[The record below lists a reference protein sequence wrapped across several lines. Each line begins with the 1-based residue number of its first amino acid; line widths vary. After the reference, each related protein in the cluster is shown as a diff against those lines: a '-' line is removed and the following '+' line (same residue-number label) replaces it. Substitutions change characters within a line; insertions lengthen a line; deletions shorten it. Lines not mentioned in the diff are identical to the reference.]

1 MKKGLFLTFEG
12 VDGCGKSTQLS
23 FLTDYLEQQGY
34 DVLLT
39 REPGGC
45 RISEQVRDILLD
57 PENRGMSAEA
67 EMLLYAAARSQH
79 IDETILPALE
89 QGKIVLCDRYLDSS
103 IAYQGYGRGLAEERV
118 REANRYALENCL
130 PDATFLFLLEVGSSF
145 ARIESGRESTDR
157 LEQEGRS
164 FFDKVDEGFRKLAEQ
179 EPRIRVIDGA
189 RSVREVSRELKG
201 KVDEVLR
208 QWQSI

>member
-23 FLTDYLEQQGY
+23 FLANYLAEQGY

-45 RISEQVRDILLD
+45 HISEQVRDILLD
-57 PENRGMSAEA
+57 PENKEMSAEA
-67 EMLLYAAARSQH
+67 EMLLYAAARAQH
-79 IDETILPALE
+79 IDQTILPALE

-103 IAYQGYGRGLAEERV
+103 IAYQGFGRGLKAGHV

-145 ARIESGRESTDR
+145 RRIENGRGKTDR
-157 LEQEGRS
+157 LEQEGRG
-164 FFDKVDEGFRKLAEQ
+164 FFDRVDEGFRKLAEQ
-179 EPRIRVIDGA
+179 EARIRVIDA
-189 RSVREVSRELKG
+189 SRSVEQVSQELKRE
-201 KVDEVLR
+201 VDEVLKK
-208 QWQSI
+208 WQSI